1 MGRRRRRRAQPRTA
15 DLLVHWAWSVIA
27 NVSEGDWDKQPPE
40 WRDAAITW
48 RDAYHRYLDALP
60 PPPPGG

>member
-15 DLLVHWAWSVIA
+15 DLLVHWAWRVIA
-27 NVSEGDWDKQPPE
+27 NVPWDDASPE
-40 WRDAAITW
+40 RRDAATTW